1 MNIINETAIN
11 HIKLTIEDHKQALR
25 RYRHVRQSDVDDAI
39 KGLTVGISILKQHDD
54 PDTVATNF
62 KDALKYFQHQP
73 TVSHSIQTCHLFYQT
88 LKDIHDKK
96 EKTKHASV

>member
-1 MNIINETAIN
+1 MNTINETAIN
-11 HIKLTIEDHKQALR
+11 HINLTIEDHKQALK

-54 PDTVATNF
+54 PDTVKANF
-62 KDALKYFQHQP
+62 KDALKYFQNQP
-73 TVSHSIQTCHLFYQT
+73 TVSHSIQTCYLFYQT

-96 EKTKHASV
+96 ETTQHASI

>member
-39 KGLTVGISILKQHDD
+39 KGLTVGTSILQQHED
-54 PDTVATNF
+54 PDTVVANF
-62 KDALKYFQHQP
+62 KDALKYFQNQP
-73 TVSHSIQTCHLFYQT
+73 TVSHSIQTCYLFYQT

-96 EKTKHASV
+96 ERTKHASV